1 MKAKSYFIL
10 SLFLCS
16 ILHSQDL
23 DVRFTSEPSK
33 NSLGINENL
42 RIDFKM
48 NQDGDNFNAPNFE
61 DFRVVGGP
69 NQSVS
74 NTWVNGKR
82 TFSKVYS
89 YYLTPLKTGKLT
101 IGQATIEINSQVYK
115 TIPVVVDVTESVTI
129 SKNPN
134 DPSYLVDENLHLVAE
149 ASNISP
155 FLNEGISITYK
166 LFFSPQIN
174 VTNVG
179 EIDSPKYSDFWS
191 HNIKIPRLQIERG
204 TYKGKSY
211 NYVIWKKIVLYPQ
224 KVGELNV
231 LPLTLDVSVDVPTNK
246 RDFFG
251 NRIYTQVPK
260 TVTAGKRE
268 INVLALPKNA
278 PDNFGADVA
287 SELQS
292 SIGIPFKEVENHFTR
307 QGSREEVVHLSSAL
321 KALAVSLFKIANDI
335 RWMGSGPVSG
345 LGDLKIPALQ
355 PGSSIMP
362 GKVNPVIPEM
372 MMQVSAQVIGNDTTI
387 TFSSANGNFEL
398 NTMLPVMAHNLLESI
413 ALLTT
418 GVSVFGEK
426 LIKDLEANTEKLNE
440 DTQKNSILVTAL
452 VPKLGYDVAAEVA
465 KEAMENGLTIKDVL
479 LSKELM
485 SEGDIDDLLDIEKL
499 I

>member
-1 MKAKSYFIL
+1 MNKKETRIEKDSMGEFEVPIDAMYGASTARAIENFPISDLKFSRSFIRALGEIKKACAVVNQNNQL
-10 SLFLCS
+10 
-16 ILHSQDL
+16 L
-23 DVRFTSEPSK
+23 DKKIATAIIDGAQEVISGNHDNDFAVDIFQTGSGTST
-33 NSLGINENL
+33 NMNANE
-42 RIDFKM
+42 IIAKIASD
-48 NQDGDNFNAPNFE
+48 
-61 DFRVVGGP
+61 
-69 NQSVS
+69 
-74 NTWVNGKR
+74 
-82 TFSKVYS
+82 
-89 YYLTPLKTGKLT
+89 KTGESIHPNDHVNMSQSSNDVIPT
-101 IGQATIEINSQVYK
+101 ATNVAAVI
-115 TIPVVVDVTESVTI
+115 DVTEGLIPELNNLI
-129 SKNPN
+129 S
-134 DPSYLVDENLHLVAE
+134 L
-149 ASNISP
+149 
-155 FLNEGISITYK
+155 LNEKAKQWEKVYKNGRTHLMDATPVSLGQEFSGYADLLNERMGDIKASLDNVQKLAIGGTAVGTGI
-166 LFFSPQIN
+166 
-174 VTNVG
+174 
-179 EIDSPKYSDFWS
+179 
-191 HNIKIPRLQIERG
+191 
-204 TYKGKSY
+204 
-211 NYVIWKKIVLYPQ
+211 
-224 KVGELNV
+224 
-231 LPLTLDVSVDVPTNK
+231 
-246 RDFFG
+246 
-251 NRIYTQVPK
+251 
-260 TVTAGKRE
+260 
-268 INVLALPKNA
+268 NA

-287 SELQS
+287 NELQS

-372 MMQVSAQVIGNDTTI
+372 MMQVSAQVIGNDTAI

-485 SEGDIDDLLDIEKL
+485 SDGDIDDLLDIEKL

>member
-1 MKAKSYFIL
+1 MNKKETRIEKDSMGEFEVPIDAMYGASTARAIENFPISELKFSRSFIRALGEIKKACAVVNQNNKL
-10 SLFLCS
+10 
-16 ILHSQDL
+16 L
-23 DVRFTSEPSK
+23 DKKIATAIIDGSEEVISGNHDKDFAVDIFQTGSGTST
-33 NSLGINENL
+33 NMNANE
-42 RIDFKM
+42 IIAKIASD
-48 NQDGDNFNAPNFE
+48 
-61 DFRVVGGP
+61 
-69 NQSVS
+69 
-74 NTWVNGKR
+74 
-82 TFSKVYS
+82 
-89 YYLTPLKTGKLT
+89 KTGESIHPNDHVNMSQSSNDVIPT
-101 IGQATIEINSQVYK
+101 ATNVAAVI
-115 TIPVVVDVTESVTI
+115 DVTEGLIPELDNLI
-129 SKNPN
+129 S
-134 DPSYLVDENLHLVAE
+134 L
-149 ASNISP
+149 
-155 FLNEGISITYK
+155 LNEKAKQWEKVYKNGRTHLMDATPVSLGQEFSGYADLVNERMRDIKASLDNVQKLAIGGTAVGTGI
-166 LFFSPQIN
+166 
-174 VTNVG
+174 
-179 EIDSPKYSDFWS
+179 
-191 HNIKIPRLQIERG
+191 
-204 TYKGKSY
+204 
-211 NYVIWKKIVLYPQ
+211 
-224 KVGELNV
+224 
-231 LPLTLDVSVDVPTNK
+231 
-246 RDFFG
+246 
-251 NRIYTQVPK
+251 
-260 TVTAGKRE
+260 
-268 INVLALPKNA
+268 NA

-345 LGDLKIPALQ
+345 LGDLKVPALQ

-418 GVSVFGEK
+418 GVNVFGEK

-479 LSKELM
+479 LGKELM
-485 SEGDIDDLLDIEKL
+485 TEGDIDDLLDIEKL

>member
-1 MKAKSYFIL
+1 MNKKETRIEKDSMGEFEVPIDAMYGASTARAIENFPISELKFSRSFIRALGEIKKA
-10 SLFLCS
+10 CA
-16 ILHSQDL
+16 
-23 DVRFTSEPSK
+23 VV
-33 NSLGINENL
+33 
-42 RIDFKM
+42 
-48 NQDGDNFNAPNFE
+48 NQDNKLLDKKKATAIIDGAEEVIAGNHDKDFAVDIFQTGSGTSTNMNANE
-61 DFRVVGGP
+61 IIAKIASD
-69 NQSVS
+69 
-74 NTWVNGKR
+74 
-82 TFSKVYS
+82 
-89 YYLTPLKTGKLT
+89 KTGESIHPNDHVNMSQSSNDVIPT
-101 IGQATIEINSQVYK
+101 ATNVAAVI
-115 TIPVVVDVTESVTI
+115 DVTEGLIPELDNLI
-129 SKNPN
+129 S
-134 DPSYLVDENLHLVAE
+134 L
-149 ASNISP
+149 
-155 FLNEGISITYK
+155 LNEKAKQWERVYKNGRTHLMDATPVSLGQEFSGYADLVNERMGDIKASLDNVQKLAIGGTAVGTGI
-166 LFFSPQIN
+166 
-174 VTNVG
+174 
-179 EIDSPKYSDFWS
+179 
-191 HNIKIPRLQIERG
+191 
-204 TYKGKSY
+204 
-211 NYVIWKKIVLYPQ
+211 
-224 KVGELNV
+224 
-231 LPLTLDVSVDVPTNK
+231 
-246 RDFFG
+246 
-251 NRIYTQVPK
+251 
-260 TVTAGKRE
+260 
-268 INVLALPKNA
+268 NA

-418 GVSVFGEK
+418 GVNVFGEK

-465 KEAMENGLTIKDVL
+465 KEAMDNGLTIKDVL

-485 SEGDIDDLLDIEKL
+485 TEGDIDDLLDIEKL